1 MDRICVY
8 CGSSKGGR
16 PEYVL
21 AAQALGR
28 VLVEK
33 DIALVYGGARV
44 GLMGEIA
51 DAVLGNGGEVIGVMP
66 EYLIDKEVAYEGL
79 SDLRIVDSMHA
90 RKELMAELADG
101 FIAMPGGLGTLEEF
115 FEVVTWAQLQMHHKP
130 CGLLNTHQYFRRLV
144 DFLEHA
150 VDEQLL
156 KREYLSMI
164 LVEEDPGTLLEAFD
178 AYQAPVIEKWM
189 HL

>member
-1 MDRICVY
+1 
-8 CGSSKGGR
+8 
-16 PEYVL
+16 L
-21 AAQALGR
+21 AD
-28 VLVEK
+28 K
-33 DIALVYGGARV
+33 DIVLVYGGARV

-51 DAVLGNGGEVIGVMP
+51 NAVLENGGEVIGVMP
-66 EYLIDKEVAYEGL
+66 EYLIDKEVAHEGL

-90 RKELMAELADG
+90 RKELMSELADG

-130 CGLLNTHQYFRRLV
+130 CGLLNTRQYFRQLV

-156 KREYLSMI
+156 KQEYLSMI
-164 LVEEDPGTLLEAFD
+164 LVEEDPGALLEAFD